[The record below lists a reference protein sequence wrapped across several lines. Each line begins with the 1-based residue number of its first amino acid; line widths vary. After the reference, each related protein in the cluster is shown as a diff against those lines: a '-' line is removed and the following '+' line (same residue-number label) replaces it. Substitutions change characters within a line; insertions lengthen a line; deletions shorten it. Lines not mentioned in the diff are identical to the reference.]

1 MDLPESLPESL
12 SEPLSEQAF
21 AAYIDKVQM
30 LFDSMV
36 EEGSD
41 QELFISGYLNGHFSL
56 ISSVCFNAQELSVA
70 QLDGRMRESLQQA
83 FENDEL
89 QSADQEQVMAF
100 WQRCLAL
107 A

>member
-1 MDLPESLPESL
+1 MGLPESL
-12 SEPLSEQAF
+12 SAQLSEQAF
-21 AAYIDKVQM
+21 AAYTDKVQA

-56 ISSVCFNAQELSVA
+56 ISSVCFNAQELSLA
-70 QLDGRMRESLQQA
+70 ALDSRMQASLQEA
-83 FENDEL
+83 FNNGEL
-89 QSADQEQVMAF
+89 QSADQEQVLAF
-100 WQRCLAL
+100 WQRCLGL

>member
-1 MDLPESLPESL
+1 MALTDI
-12 SEPLSEQAF
+12 LSEQDF
-21 AAYIDKVQM
+21 AAYVDKVQA

-56 ISSVCFNAQELSVA
+56 IASVCFNAQELSLA
-70 QLDGRMRESLQQA
+70 ALDNRMQESLQTA
-83 FENDEL
+83 FDNEEL
-89 QSADQEQVMAF
+89 QKADQADVMTF

-107 A
+107 D